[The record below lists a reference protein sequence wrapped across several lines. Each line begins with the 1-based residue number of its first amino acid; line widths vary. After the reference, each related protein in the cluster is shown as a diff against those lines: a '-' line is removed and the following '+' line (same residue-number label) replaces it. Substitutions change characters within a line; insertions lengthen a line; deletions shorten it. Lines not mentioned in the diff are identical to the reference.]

1 MRLMGRW
8 PLPWINVNSI
18 ALLWHS
24 ACVAPG
30 YSLILQLAS
39 NNSRHYAMSS
49 TSFLSAPPATVAPLT
64 HNPATTI
71 LSPAPQHQHQSPRN
85 AFVLNWEDVL
95 APMSWLHE
103 RIGLR
108 PSRQALAT
116 AQALFASEPY
126 LQQALSAIEAQLIEL
141 LRIASAMGPT
151 YVVTERSLNYMEVT
165 CASFFPSLALWLRT
179 STSRVRVLAA
189 PRTKFSSEMEK
200 AAWRVDLLQR
210 ICRDAVARNASPDV
224 QQRML
229 RSPEFGTLGLIQ
241 VSACEMDTLACV
253 KAIDVAPFLLLK
265 CVHLQQQQ
273 QQSEAM
279 RLSLEKFFAQLQ
291 MLQRYVVSAAAHAS
305 AFAVNL

>member
-1 MRLMGRW
+1 
-8 PLPWINVNSI
+8 
-18 ALLWHS
+18 
-24 ACVAPG
+24 
-30 YSLILQLAS
+30 
-39 NNSRHYAMSS
+39 MSS
-49 TSFLSAPPATVAPLT
+49 TSFLSAPPATVGPLT
-64 HNPATTI
+64 HNPAATI
-71 LSPAPQHQHQSPRN
+71 LSPAPQHQPPRN

-95 APMSWLHE
+95 APMSWFHE
-103 RIGLR
+103 RIRLR
-108 PSRQALAT
+108 PSRQAFAA

-165 CASFFPSLALWLRT
+165 CASFFPILALWLRT
-179 STSRVRVLAA
+179 SSARVRVLAA
-189 PRTKFSSEMEK
+189 PRTKFSSEIEK

-253 KAIDVAPFLLLK
+253 KAIDVAPFLLPK
-265 CVHLQQQQ
+265 CVHLQQQ
-273 QQSEAM
+273 SAAT
-279 RLSLEKFFAQLQ
+279 RLSLEEFFAQLQ